1 MAAAIA
7 LVRAFAACGL
17 AAGLMA
23 QGDTVTL
30 DDGTVYA
37 DVRVVAFDVQA
48 LKFVRANV
56 PDQVAS
62 DRVAR
67 VELAKVHELLAAAP
81 DVAGVLAMAREQ
93 AAAKNPLVAQMLFAA
108 AAGRS
113 QGAAAVAVWEELATA
128 LPAAGLTPEAFRR
141 RFAFQL
147 GLGGKGQATA
157 AAVAKK
163 YLAEAIRGVWPAG
176 FALEAEFLL
185 ALAERGNAR
194 VFQGKLRTLIDK
206 TATVAPVVHD
216 RARVELAHMLAA
228 SKEGVDEAR
237 GIFDSLAT
245 RDGVDATAR
254 GGAWLGLGRL
264 GLAAAGDDKNALRKA
279 MLAFLRVGVECA
291 DAWPNVRAE
300 ALCGAIT
307 AAQRWRGPDHARVVA
322 NCRAALR
329 ADFAGTEWAESQG
342 R

>member
-1 MAAAIA
+1 MNHLAFGRVAMVLVAAS
-7 LVRAFAACGL
+7 LP
-17 AAGLMA
+17 A
-23 QGDTVTL
+23 QADTVVL
-30 DDGTVYA
+30 VDGTVHS
-37 DVRVVAFDVQA
+37 DVRVVGFDVQL

-56 PDQVAS
+56 QDQVAS

-67 VELAKVHELLAAAP
+67 VRLAKVDELLAVSADPARI
-81 DVAGVLAMAREQ
+81 LAQAREQ
-93 AAAKNPLVAQMLFAA
+93 TAAKNGLVAQQLFAA
-108 AAGRS
+108 AAERS
-113 QGAAAVAVWEELATA
+113 TGAAAAAVWAELTTA
-128 LPAAGLTPEAFRR
+128 LPTAGLVPEAYRQ

-147 GLGGKGQATA
+147 GLGSKGLVGG

-194 VFQGKLRTLIDK
+194 VFQGKLRTLADK
-206 TATVAPVVHD
+206 TADVAPVVHD
-216 RARVELAHMLAA
+216 RVRVELAHGL
-228 SKEGVDEAR
+228 SLGQDGSEEAR
-237 GIFDSLAT
+237 RIYESLAT

-264 GLAAAGDDKNALRKA
+264 GLAAAGDDKNAMKKA
-279 MLAFLRVGVECA
+279 MVAFLRVGIECRE
-291 DAWPNVRAE
+291 AWPNVRAE

-307 AAQRWRGPDHARVVA
+307 AAERWRGPDHARVVA
-322 NCRAALR
+322 NCRAAL
-329 ADFAGTEWAESQG
+329 AAEFAGTEWAESAG